1 MALQNLRSST
11 ANKRPV
17 ATSLSDGQ
25 IAINTNAASP
35 GIFFK
40 NSSNVLT
47 KVGPIQIGTSAPN
60 SSPAGSA
67 GNAVGEQWLDTSGST
82 VVLKVWDGSAW
93 QQQNKFSAVAGTA
106 AAPSI
111 AFDGDPDSGL
121 FSPGAN
127 QVAVSTGGG
136 ERLRI
141 TSSGELAVPGGIG
154 PQIRFEN
161 QHSVTTDAAISTF
174 DDASGTLLCLGS
186 NFYFNSS
193 GSETRYNTSEESA
206 AVVLDRAGVIN
217 FLTGDTSLTATSRM
231 RITSAGLVGIGTS
244 SPNELLHVVNSGS
257 NGGTIQ
263 IGSQAVDGGNSRL
276 NLWGVES
283 YVAFRHRNVGGGNDL
298 AYVVGGP
305 ANFGIDNSSYL
316 AFGTRTA
323 ANVLGERVRITSA
336 GRVGIGTTSP
346 LNALV
351 VREAVD
357 ANDSAYIEIVSGNN
371 ANAGVLFSDTDAA
384 TRAAVLY
391 NHGDES
397 LRFFRSGF
405 NEAARIDSSGRLLVG
420 TSSARAKYF
429 NTTAYG
435 PLLNLEGTSNSNRIL
450 SFIHNDSS
458 GAPILV
464 LGATGG
470 STAGSNTLIS
480 ATGDCGFLS
489 FQGADGSELVEA
501 ARIAGAIDGTPGAND
516 MPGRLVF
523 STTADGAA
531 SPTERLRITS
541 AGLVGIGTSSPPRS
555 LTNAGSI
562 TLTTGT
568 APQYRLNGTAADG
581 DDNDRAL
588 FGLATAAAQFMSSAA
603 IGDAVLRTTN
613 GGNLL
618 FGEGVTERLRI
629 DSSGR
634 LLVGTSTARTNFYNS
649 GTNYAQLLNEG
660 TGFATSTIASIG
672 NTTTAGHGAYLVLG
686 RSRGAAVG
694 SNTVVQ
700 AGDHLG
706 KIDFLGADG
715 SRLIQAARILCEVDG
730 TPGASDM
737 PGRLAFSTT
746 ADGASAPTERMRISS
761 AGKLTVP
768 GVYSLTTT
776 SGSAVYVE
784 ADGDLLRFT
793 SSRKYKTDIET
804 IEDEKADAILECR
817 PVWYRSL
824 SQNDIKTEGATKS
837 DWGWYGFIAEEVA
850 EIDPRLVSWATKD
863 AVPQE
868 DGSLKSIERDPVDYE
883 AEGVRY
889 DNFVPL
895 LLNLIKRQKEQ
906 IEAME
911 SRLTA
916 LETA

>member
-82 VVLKVWDGSAW
+82 VVLKVWNGSAW

-127 QVAVSTGGG
+127 QVAVATNGVGRLFVDASGNIQIKESSNAVSTGASLYLFDTAGAAG
-136 ERLRI
+136 SGNSSGRICFYSSDSTDGPSIRSEISSYYENSSADAALLFKTYNGTLAERLRI
-141 TSSGELAVPGGIG
+141 TA
-154 PQIRFEN
+154 
-161 QHSVTTDAAISTF
+161 
-174 DDASGTLLCLGS
+174 
-186 NFYFNSS
+186 
-193 GSETRYNTSEESA
+193 
-206 AVVLDRAGVIN
+206 
-217 FLTGDTSLTATSRM
+217 
-231 RITSAGLVGIGTS
+231 AGLVGIGTS
-244 SPNELLHVVNSGS
+244 SPGQKLHIVASSGVNNCVRAELSGTATYQTEAGRFVNTDTGTGTAMGLYVAGTDYSVYSNSGT
-257 NGGTIQ
+257 NFF
-263 IGSQAVDGGNSRL
+263 GGN
-276 NLWGVES
+276 
-283 YVAFRHRNVGGGNDL
+283 
-298 AYVVGGP
+298 
-305 ANFGIDNSSYL
+305 
-316 AFGTRTA
+316 
-323 ANVLGERVRITSA
+323 
-336 GRVGIGTTSP
+336 VGIGSSTPSTILHIEKDTSSG
-346 LNALV
+346 
-351 VREAVD
+351 AVGTYPEIRLDNDD
-357 ANDSAYIEIVSGNN
+357 ANGRSEITFYDG
-371 ANAGVLFSDTDAA
+371 A
-384 TRAAVLY
+384 TKRYGIFCY
-391 NHGDES
+391 NGDGD
-397 LRFFRSGF
+397 LRFNKSSG
-405 NEAARIDSSGRLLVG
+405 ETARMDASGRLLVG

-458 GAPILV
+458 GAPMLV

-523 STTADGAA
+523 
-531 SPTERLRITS
+531 
-541 AGLVGIGTSSPPRS
+541 
-555 LTNAGSI
+555 
-562 TLTTGT
+562 
-568 APQYRLNGTAADG
+568 Y
-581 DDNDRAL
+581 
-588 FGLATAAAQFMSSAA
+588 
-603 IGDAVLRTTN
+603 
-613 GGNLL
+613 
-618 FGEGVTERLRI
+618 
-629 DSSGR
+629 
-634 LLVGTSTARTNFYNS
+634 
-649 GTNYAQLLNEG
+649 
-660 TGFATSTIASIG
+660 
-672 NTTTAGHGAYLVLG
+672 
-686 RSRGAAVG
+686 
-694 SNTVVQ
+694 
-700 AGDHLG
+700 
-706 KIDFLGADG
+706 
-715 SRLIQAARILCEVDG
+715 
-730 TPGASDM
+730 
-737 PGRLAFSTT
+737 TT
-746 ADGASAPTERMRISS
+746 ADGASSTTERMRISS

-768 GVYSLTTT
+768 GVYNGTTT
-776 SGSAVYVE
+776 GGSAVYVE

-863 AVPQE
+863 AVSQE

-911 SRLTA
+911 ARLTA

>member
-82 VVLKVWDGSAW
+82 VVLKVWNGSAW

-127 QVAVSTGGG
+127 QVAVATNGVGRLFVDASGNIQIKESSNAVSTGASLYLFDTAGAAG
-136 ERLRI
+136 SGNSSGRICFYSSDSTDGPSIRSEISSYYENSSADAALLFKTYNGTLAERLRI
-141 TSSGELAVPGGIG
+141 TA
-154 PQIRFEN
+154 
-161 QHSVTTDAAISTF
+161 
-174 DDASGTLLCLGS
+174 
-186 NFYFNSS
+186 
-193 GSETRYNTSEESA
+193 
-206 AVVLDRAGVIN
+206 
-217 FLTGDTSLTATSRM
+217 
-231 RITSAGLVGIGTS
+231 AGLVGIGTS
-244 SPNELLHVVNSGS
+244 SPGQKLHIVASSGVNNCVRAELSGTATYQTEAGRFVNTDTGTGTAMGLYVAGTDYSVYSNSGT
-257 NGGTIQ
+257 NFF
-263 IGSQAVDGGNSRL
+263 GGN
-276 NLWGVES
+276 
-283 YVAFRHRNVGGGNDL
+283 
-298 AYVVGGP
+298 
-305 ANFGIDNSSYL
+305 
-316 AFGTRTA
+316 
-323 ANVLGERVRITSA
+323 
-336 GRVGIGTTSP
+336 VGIGSSTPSTILHIEKDTSSG
-346 LNALV
+346 
-351 VREAVD
+351 AVGTYPEIRLDNDD
-357 ANDSAYIEIVSGNN
+357 ANGRSEITFYDG
-371 ANAGVLFSDTDAA
+371 A
-384 TRAAVLY
+384 TKRYGIFCY
-391 NHGDES
+391 NGDGD
-397 LRFFRSGF
+397 LRFNKSSG
-405 NEAARIDSSGRLLVG
+405 ETARMDASGRLLVG

-458 GAPILV
+458 GAPMLV

-523 STTADGAA
+523 
-531 SPTERLRITS
+531 
-541 AGLVGIGTSSPPRS
+541 
-555 LTNAGSI
+555 
-562 TLTTGT
+562 
-568 APQYRLNGTAADG
+568 Y
-581 DDNDRAL
+581 
-588 FGLATAAAQFMSSAA
+588 
-603 IGDAVLRTTN
+603 
-613 GGNLL
+613 
-618 FGEGVTERLRI
+618 
-629 DSSGR
+629 
-634 LLVGTSTARTNFYNS
+634 
-649 GTNYAQLLNEG
+649 
-660 TGFATSTIASIG
+660 
-672 NTTTAGHGAYLVLG
+672 
-686 RSRGAAVG
+686 
-694 SNTVVQ
+694 
-700 AGDHLG
+700 
-706 KIDFLGADG
+706 
-715 SRLIQAARILCEVDG
+715 
-730 TPGASDM
+730 
-737 PGRLAFSTT
+737 TT
-746 ADGASAPTERMRISS
+746 ADGASSTTERMRISS

-768 GVYSLTTT
+768 GVYNGTTT
-776 SGSAVYVE
+776 GGSAVYVE

-911 SRLTA
+911 ARLTA